1 VTDTLQLASFSGA
14 YFSRLLLAAVRV
26 LAAIGVNPLLGSAR
40 VPLPAR
46 IGLGLFVTLVLF
58 PPGTPGGNDP
68 IGVGPGEIAGE
79 LMVGLLA
86 GFAVTLIFA
95 TVQFAASFIGV
106 QGGLGFGTT
115 IDPHADLGQKTLEQF
130 FTTFAMVIFLQINGH
145 HLFLAGL
152 YELFGVVPLG
162 GATLSGGTI
171 EQLTAMTATLFGA
184 AVKMALPVIAALLL
198 ADLGL
203 AVLARVAPQLN
214 LFAIGLPAK
223 ILIGFGALVVVLPVI
238 LPRIEGLIRALPQ
251 AMLSLAS

>member
-1 VTDTLQLASFSGA
+1 MTDTVQLVNFSGA

-26 LAAIGVNPLLGSAR
+26 LAAIGINPLLGSAR
-40 VPLPAR
+40 VPLPGR
-46 IGLGLFVTLVLF
+46 IGLGLFITLVLF
-58 PPGTPGGNDP
+58 PPGGPGANEP
-68 IGVGPGEIAGE
+68 VAIGPGEIAGE
-79 LMVGLLA
+79 LLVGLLA

-95 TVQFAASFIGV
+95 TVQFAASLIGV
-106 QGGLGFGTT
+106 QGGFGFGAT

-152 YELFGVVPLG
+152 YELFGAVPLG
-162 GATLSGGTI
+162 GATLAGGTV
-171 EQLTAMTATLFGA
+171 EQLTALTAALFGA

-223 ILIGFGALVVVLPVI
+223 ILIGLGALVVALPVI
-238 LPRIEGLIRALPQ
+238 LPRLEALIHALPQ
-251 AMLSLAS
+251 AMLSLAG